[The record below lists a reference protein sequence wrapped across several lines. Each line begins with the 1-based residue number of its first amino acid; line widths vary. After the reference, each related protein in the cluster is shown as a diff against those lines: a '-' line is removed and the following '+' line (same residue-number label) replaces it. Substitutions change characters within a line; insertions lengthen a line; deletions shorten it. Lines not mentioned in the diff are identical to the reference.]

1 MIKKYY
7 ITPDYKFYKCKEF
20 EFDADAPMLNLFQM
34 KILEEVMSCT
44 DISKAT
50 TTSQEKAMMIR
61 RIFNIIGFNLSE
73 EERIKLAEAFINR
86 EFVVDEIAK
95 YYIHIFP
102 GLEDGYLN
110 YSKERK
116 AVLIGFKENDEI
128 WKSQFTNKEI
138 DELRKSEKLKHIR
151 IEDCLEEVEEYAD

>member
-7 ITPDYKFYKCKEF
+7 ITPDYKFYKCEEF
-20 EFDADAPMLNLFQM
+20 ELDADIPMITLSQM
-34 KILEEVMSCT
+34 KILEEIMNFT

-50 TTSQEKAMMIR
+50 TTSQEKAMMMC

-73 EERIKLAEAFINR
+73 EERIKLAEAFINS
-86 EFVVDEIAK
+86 EFVVEDITK

-102 GLEDGYLN
+102 GVEDGYLN

-116 AVLIGFKENDEI
+116 AVLISFKDKGEM
-128 WKSQFTNKEI
+128 WKSKFTTKEI
-138 DELRKSEKLKHIR
+138 DELKRSEKLKHIR
-151 IEDCLEEVEEYAD
+151 IEDCLEEVSKDD